1 MAGKL
6 YSKSY
11 DPSNKTFMS
20 PELRKSPPE
29 PLAPT
34 LFDIAR
40 PFETTLDNGLR
51 VVIFEDGRLPLVSFR
66 LAFYHGDAND
76 PEGKTGLTSAMAS
89 MLSEGTRDYT
99 SLQLA
104 EKIERLGAG
113 VSARASDDFT
123 ILAASSL
130 SLYAS
135 EILGLLAEVVLR
147 PTFPETELDLYR
159 RNTIEHLKFQRS
171 QPPFLAGE
179 QAARLIYGE
188 HPYATV
194 TPSAA
199 DVETLKRDELLRFH
213 AETFLPNNAIFIAV
227 GAVDRDELLTELEA
241 AFGGW
246 EKGLVPTPGFPDP
259 PKRDVRSITI
269 VDRAGSAQSNI
280 VIAGLGVKR
289 NDPDY
294 FPLLVMNQVLGAGAS
309 SRVFMNLREEKG
321 YTYGAYT
328 RLETKMLAGSFEAT
342 AEVRSAVTGDSL
354 KEFFYELDRI
364 RVDIVDNQEMADAK
378 NFLTG
383 VFPIRAETQEGLTN
397 LIVNQHL
404 YGLPEDY
411 LQTYRDKINA
421 VTANEVLRA
430 AQKHVR
436 PDEAAIIIVGDAE
449 EILSQVNG
457 YADDIEIFDTEGNR
471 QAMEKYSK
479 SSVESDAQVSGK
491 WELKI
496 NFQGQQ
502 LPVTLELLQTG
513 ADVTGK
519 LNTMLGDGEIADG
532 RISGN
537 KLTATANAQMQGK
550 GMEFIIDGK
559 VDGDSISGTI
569 TAPIAADAIAFS
581 GQRNG

>member
-1 MAGKL
+1 
-6 YSKSY
+6 
-11 DPSNKTFMS
+11 MS
-20 PELRKSPPE
+20 PESRKSPPE
-29 PLAPT
+29 PLAPIS
-34 LFDIAR
+34 FDIAL
-40 PFETTLDNGLR
+40 PFETTLENGLR
-51 VVIFEDGRLPLVSFR
+51 VVIFEDARLPLVSFR

-76 PEGKTGLTSAMAS
+76 PAGKTGLTSAMAS

-123 ILAASSL
+123 VLAASSL

-135 EILGLLAEVVLR
+135 EILALLAEVVLR

-159 RNTIEHLKFQRS
+159 RNTVEHLKFQRS

-199 DVETLKRDELLRFH
+199 EVESLKRDELLRFH
-213 AETFLPNNAIFIAV
+213 TDTLLPNNAIFIAV
-227 GAVDRDELLTELEA
+227 GAVDREELLTELDA

-246 EKGLVPTPGFPDP
+246 EKGTVPTPDFPDAP
-259 PKRDVRSITI
+259 TRDARSITI

-280 VIAGLGVKR
+280 VIAGSGVKR

-328 RLETKMLAGSFEAT
+328 RLEAKMLAGTFEAT
-342 AEVRSAVTGDSL
+342 AEVRTAVTGDSL
-354 KEFFYELDRI
+354 KEFFYELERI
-364 RVDIVDNQEMADAK
+364 RTDIVNEQEMADAK

-404 YGLPEDY
+404 YGLPENY
-411 LQTYRDKINA
+411 LQTYRDKVHA
-421 VTANEVLRA
+421 VTADEVLRV

-449 EILSQVNG
+449 EILSQVSA

-471 QAMEKYSK
+471 QAMDKYSK
-479 SSVESDAQVSGK
+479 SIVESNAELSGK

-513 ADVTGK
+513 AEVTGK
-519 LNTMLGDGEIADG
+519 LNTMLGDGEIAGG
-532 RISGN
+532 RVSGN

-569 TAPIAADAIAFS
+569 TAPISVDAIAFS